1 MAAGRR
7 LPAAF
12 VDRAGPARFRWG
24 MDKRFFAAAA
34 ALAGLAGTLACG
46 APQAA
51 GGGDGAAAPIPVS
64 DELRA
69 AGRTAYRKYC
79 IQCHGYSGRG
89 DGASAAQLD
98 PPPRNHTDAE
108 IMDGIGD
115 RTIAETVRHGGTG
128 RGFPG
133 MPAFPHISD
142 EEITALV
149 AYVRSLSRPGVES
162 IDLEGFR

>member
-1 MAAGRR
+1 
-7 LPAAF
+7 
-12 VDRAGPARFRWG
+12 
-24 MDKRFFAAAA
+24 MDKRFFTAAA
-34 ALAGLAGTLACG
+34 ALGGLAATLACG
-46 APQAA
+46 SPPAA
-51 GGGDGAAAPIPVS
+51 GGGAAAPIPVS
-64 DELRA
+64 DELLA

-98 PPPRNHTDAE
+98 PPPRDHTDVE
-108 IMDGIGD
+108 VMDGIGD

-133 MPAFPHISD
+133 MPAFPHVAD